1 MAHLVRGN
9 ICWIVWLSNISGH
22 TRVALGRGSVTSKS
36 CEAMA
41 GAWVL
46 MALFCVIHAG
56 LGTVDEAAVAALE
69 LPRSGEAVGVVAGM
83 VPRPSDGAASD
94 VVPVTKTAEREAQKF
109 SMGVTLPTVPVR
121 LVKRI
126 LSGEY
131 VDMGELSQEALRAEF
146 RRAVDG
152 ENQKP
157 SKSRAI
163 RPVVDRDAW
172 AASFAQYA
180 GTVCRSHPEK
190 AVALWGHLAIVMS
203 CQNISTSGWWRTY
216 DESLRHSYS
225 SMEDA
230 SFELNQCLFT
240 QAMVENSEA
249 SQRAPTPVPLPV
261 AQARPR
267 KRRVACFAWNDG
279 RPCTSTPCRFAH
291 CCVRCGGD
299 HTRRYC
305 PLMSDAPLGEEG
317 RRGST

>member
-1 MAHLVRGN
+1 MAHLLEGIFVGSCGSA
-9 ICWIVWLSNISGH
+9 IFLGIH
-22 TRVALGRGSVTSKS
+22 AVALGRGSITSKS
-36 CEAMA
+36 
-41 GAWVL
+41 
-46 MALFCVIHAG
+46 
-56 LGTVDEAAVAALE
+56 DEAAVAALE
-69 LPRSGEAVGVVAGM
+69 LPQSGEAVGVVARM
-83 VPRPSDGAASD
+83 VPHPSEGAASD

-109 SMGVTLPTVPVR
+109 SVGVTLPTVPVR
-121 LVKRI
+121 LVKCI

-146 RRAVDG
+146 RRAVDR
-152 ENQKP
+152 EDQKP

-163 RPVVDRDAW
+163 RPVVDRDTW

-190 AVALWGHLAIVMS
+190 AAALWGHLAIVMS
-203 CQNISTSGWWRTY
+203 CQNRTTSGWWRKY

-225 SMEDA
+225 STEDA

-240 QAMVENSEA
+240 QAMVENLEA
-249 SQRAPTPVPLPV
+249 NQHAPIPVPLPV

-267 KRRVACFAWNDG
+267 KRRAFASFAWNDG
-279 RPCTSTPCRFAH
+279 KPCTSTPCRFAH

-317 RRGST
+317 RWGST